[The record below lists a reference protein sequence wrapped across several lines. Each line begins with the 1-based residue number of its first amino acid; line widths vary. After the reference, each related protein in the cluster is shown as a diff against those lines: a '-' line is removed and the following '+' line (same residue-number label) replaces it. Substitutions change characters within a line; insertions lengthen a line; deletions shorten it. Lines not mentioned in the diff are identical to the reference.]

1 MAAAQTKEHEDDED
15 TGTRKEKMR
24 KIGGKAQKQENRTQ
38 GVHSNK
44 VSRLC
49 YKAEPATLSHN
60 LPSASCSRRQR

>member
-49 YKAEPATLSHN
+49 YKAEPGTL
-60 LPSASCSRRQR
+60 